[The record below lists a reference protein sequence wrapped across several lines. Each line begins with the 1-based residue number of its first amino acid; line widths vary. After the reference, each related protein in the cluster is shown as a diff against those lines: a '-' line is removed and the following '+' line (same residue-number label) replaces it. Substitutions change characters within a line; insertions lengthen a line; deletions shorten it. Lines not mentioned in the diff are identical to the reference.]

1 MPAGAAPDR
10 RARCASAVRPVFA
23 SAVAVLVAL
32 AARHLVRLRQV
43 REARAVLAEP
53 RTTRRETAPAAPE
66 ARSFRTT
73 HW

>member
-1 MPAGAAPDR
+1 M
-10 RARCASAVRPVFA
+10 FA